1 MSSATDQVTTQN
13 PGMTTVDYL
22 RYAVIFA
29 MFAASIYFVGSLAA
43 AITSD
48 SLASPLNLGLSNDAI
63 SSPYP
68 DSASIAEATAAVDV
82 KTSIGYRLAWWS
94 VTDALALGGIGFLE
108 LLRRILAKGT
118 DPFTS
123 ENASRLRWMVVLA
136 MGLASVSL
144 LQPIV
149 SIAIQDNAGFDGFE
163 ATWDLRGLAVAL
175 VLAAL
180 LEIWRHG
187 VALRADADL
196 TI

>member
-1 MSSATDQVTTQN
+1 MSSATDQVTTQK

-22 RYAVIFA
+22 RYAVIVA

-48 SLASPLNLGLSNDAI
+48 SLASPLSLELPTDSI

-68 DSASIAEATAAVDV
+68 DDATITEATATVDV
-82 KTSIGYRLAWWS
+82 KTSIGYRLAWWA
-94 VTDALALGGIGFLE
+94 VTDALALVGIGFLE

-123 ENASRLRWMVVLA
+123 QNASRLRWMMYIAVA
-136 MGLASVSL
+136 FASISA

-149 SIAIQDNAGFDGFE
+149 SFPIQDKAGFDGLE
-163 ATWDLRGLAVAL
+163 ATWDLSGLGLAL

-180 LEIWRHG
+180 LEVWRHG
-187 VALRADADL
+187 VALRADAEL